1 MRSLDSAGG
10 SVAQTDVRNS
20 RMLDIIK
27 PNVRWEAESHPAA
40 TKSKNTVILS
50 SDQLNKHKHKD
61 HHPVYVTAP
70 PTCLISL
77 FSLCIPVRSVLV
89 APVWPISWMEMAGL
103 VAVDWIGRTEKQR
116 NHNLDVIDEAE
127 QVVVN

>member
-50 SDQLNKHKHKD
+50 SDQLKAWTQYN
-61 HHPVYVTAP
+61 HPVYVTAP

>member
-27 PNVRWEAESHPAA
+27 PNIRWEAESHPAA

-50 SDQLNKHKHKD
+50 SDQLK
-61 HHPVYVTAP
+61 A
-70 PTCLISL
+70 
-77 FSLCIPVRSVLV
+77 
-89 APVWPISWMEMAGL
+89 
-103 VAVDWIGRTEKQR
+103 
-116 NHNLDVIDEAE
+116 
-127 QVVVN
+127 